1 MHSASGQ
8 RTSSAADEVFAGGG
22 EMGVRMRVHD
32 WAQTPL
38 GPVEGWPQSLRT
50 TVSILLNSRSP
61 MCIFWGPQLAKL
73 YNDSYRPILGAT
85 KHPAALGQPGPQV
98 WPEIWDTIG
107 PMAEHVLITGE
118 AAGCDDLLLFMRRND
133 YLEEVYFTCSYSPIR
148 DETGGI
154 GGLFCAC
161 TETTARILADR
172 RQRALRDLEAQAS
185 AAKTAEDACRLA
197 LDALAAHAADIPF
210 VLLYLIDKDATL
222 AHLVG
227 AAGLPPGTLASP
239 ECVDVGAAG
248 AAGWPLASVTS
259 TGQAQQVGN
268 LAARFGPIAAGPW
281 PESPHTALML
291 PIVSPSQDLPA
302 GILIVGVS
310 ARRALDDD
318 YRSFFDLIA
327 KQIATVIANA
337 HAHEE
342 QRQLYAAEQQARRAA
357 ERTARLQA
365 VTAALAEALTP
376 AQVAEVIVAQG
387 LTALGARAGSMA
399 VLADSNTTIEI
410 LREFG
415 YDAELISA
423 WRRFSVDRPSP
434 MGEAV
439 RTAAPIWLE
448 SPAERAAR
456 YPELAPTSSGDGS
469 WVALPLLA
477 KGRPIGAIGLS
488 FAEPRQF
495 EADDQ
500 AFMLTLAQQC
510 AQALDRARL
519 YAETEAAVAARDEL
533 LSVVSHDL
541 KNPLATIKGY
551 AQLLRRRIAR
561 IDSPESARLLDGLN
575 KIDGATTRMSEQIAE
590 LLDTA
595 RLHASQPLDLD
606 RQPLDLVELIQQV
619 TAEHQQTTQQHTI
632 QLTSAV
638 EQLIG
643 SYDMVRVERVF
654 ANLLRNAIKYSPQGG
669 EIAVELTHEPSGWAV
684 VVVRDQGIGIPADDL
699 PRVFERFHRAGNVA
713 GQIQG
718 TGIGLSSAHQ
728 IIEQHGGTIGVI
740 SEEGVGSA
748 FTVRLPLEPAS
759 SEL

>member
-50 TVSILLNSRSP
+50 TVSILLNSRHP
-61 MCIFWGPQLAKL
+61 MCIFWGPQLTKL

-107 PMAEHVLITGE
+107 PIAEQVLITGE
-118 AAGCDDLLLFMRRND
+118 AAGCDDMLLFMQRNG

-161 TETTARILADR
+161 TETTARILAER
-172 RQRALRDLEAQAS
+172 RQRALRDLDARVC
-185 AAKTAEDACRLA
+185 AATTAEDACRLA
-197 LDALAAHAADIPF
+197 LDALAAHPADIPF
-210 VLLYLIDKDATL
+210 VLLYLIDTGTTL
-222 AHLVG
+222 ARLVG
-227 AAGLPPGTLASP
+227 ATGLPPGTLASP
-239 ECVDVGAAG
+239 EHIELKVAG
-248 AAGWPLASVTS
+248 AAGWPLAEVAC
-259 TGQAQQVGN
+259 TGQAQLVDD

-281 PESPHTALML
+281 PEPPHTALVL
-291 PIVSPSQDLPA
+291 PIVPHSQGLPA
-302 GILIVGVS
+302 GILIAGVS
-310 ARRALDDD
+310 ARQALDDD
-318 YRSFFDLIA
+318 YRSFFEQIA

-342 QRQLYAAEQQARRAA
+342 QRQLYVAELQARRAA

-387 LTALGARAGSMA
+387 LTALGARAGSMT
-399 VLADSNTTIEI
+399 VLADNDTTIEI

-415 YDAELISA
+415 YDAELIRE

-434 MGEAV
+434 IGEAV

-456 YPELAPTSSGDGS
+456 YPELAPSSDGA

-519 YAETEAAVAARDEL
+519 YAETEAALAARDEL

-595 RLHASQPLDLD
+595 RLHASQPLDMD
-606 RQPLDLVELIQQV
+606 RQPIDLVELIQQV

-643 SYDMVRVERVF
+643 SYDMARVERVF

-699 PRVFERFHRAGNVA
+699 PRIFERFHRAGNVA

-728 IIEQHGGTIGVI
+728 IVEQHGGTISVV
-740 SEEGVGSA
+740 SEEGVGST
-748 FTVRLPLEPAS
+748 FTVRLPLEPQVLS
-759 SEL
+759 SKF